1 MHARIMSVQVKT
13 GKEDDLTNIYR
24 DSVIPAA
31 NQQKGFKGGFLLF
44 DPNTGKCVSIT
55 LWETEA
61 DMTAGEASGYLR
73 EQVAK
78 LVPTFASPPVRE
90 GFEVRVQA

>member
-1 MHARIMSVQVKT
+1 MHARTMSVQVQP
-13 GKEDDLTNIYR
+13 GKADELTKIYR

-31 NQQKGFKGGFLLF
+31 KQQKGFKGGFLLV
-44 DPNTGKCVSIT
+44 DPNTGKCVSIS

-78 LVPTFASPPVRE
+78 LAPTFTSPPVRE
-90 GFEVRVQA
+90 AYEVRVQV

>member
-1 MHARIMSVQVKT
+1 MHARIMSGQVQP
-13 GKEDDLTNIYR
+13 GKEDELTNIYR

-31 NQQKGFKGGFLLF
+31 KQQKGFKGGLLLV
-44 DPNTGKCVSIT
+44 DPNTGKCVSIS

-61 DMTAGEASGYLR
+61 DMTAGESSGYLR

-78 LVPTFASPPVRE
+78 LAPTFAAPPVRE
-90 GFEVRVQA
+90 AFEVRLQV

>member
-1 MHARIMSVQVKT
+1 MHARIMSGQVQP
-13 GKEDDLTNIYR
+13 GKEDELTNIYR

-31 NQQKGFKGGFLLF
+31 KQQKGFKGGLLLV
-44 DPNTGKCVSIT
+44 DPNTGKCVSIS

-61 DMTAGEASGYLR
+61 EMTAGESSGYLR

-78 LVPTFASPPVRE
+78 LTPTFAAPPVRE
-90 GFEVRVQA
+90 AFEVRLQV